1 MLITITRSVVTP
13 SQREQVDS
21 FLREFLPRLKRE
33 QPGALDAFHFH
44 NETTSESTTLILW
57 RDEAARL
64 GYREGNLAKEPMAM
78 EQKLGLSSSR
88 EAHPVSISTRIAN

>member
-1 MLITITRSVVTP
+1 MLITVTRSVVTP
-13 SQREQVDS
+13 GQREQVDS

-64 GYREGNLAKEPMAM
+64 GYREGDLVKEPMAM
-78 EQKLGLSSSR
+78 EQRLGLSSSR
-88 EAHPVSISTRIAN
+88 EAYPVSISTRGD